1 MCGSACGS
9 DCGSNGGF
17 GTCRFLFAESSHPNA
32 CLMVLNEDE
41 YYMGL
46 ALRQAARALEEE
58 EIPVGAVV
66 VCQGKVVA
74 KAFNQTEI
82 LTDVT
87 AHAEMLAITSA
98 AQTIGAK
105 YLKDCTLY
113 VTLEPCLMC
122 AGAIYWAQLGRLVF
136 GASEEKRGFLS
147 MGKQVLHPKTEVVS
161 GILAE
166 ESEALLKEFF
176 SMRR

>member
-1 MCGSACGS
+1 MTL
-9 DCGSNGGF
+9 D
-17 GTCRFLFAESSHPNA
+17 
-32 CLMVLNEDE
+32 EDA
-41 YYMGL
+41 YYMLL
-46 ALRQAARALEEE
+46 ALKQAERALEEE

-66 VCQGKVVA
+66 VCQGKIVA
-74 KAFNQTEI
+74 KAYNQTEM

-122 AGAIYWAQLGRLVF
+122 AGAIYWSQLGRLVF

-147 MGKQVLHPKTEVVS
+147 LEKDVLHPKTNVTS

-166 ESEALLKEFF
+166 ESALLLKEFF

>member
-1 MCGSACGS
+1 M
-9 DCGSNGGF
+9 
-17 GTCRFLFAESSHPNA
+17 T
-32 CLMVLNEDE
+32 LNEDE
-41 YYMGL
+41 YYMSL
-46 ALRQAARALEEE
+46 ALKQAERALEEE

-66 VCQGKVVA
+66 VCQGRIVA
-74 KAFNQTEI
+74 KAYNQTEM

-122 AGAIYWAQLGRLVF
+122 AGAIYWSQLGRLVF
-136 GASEEKRGFLS
+136 GAFEGKRGFSSLRTDI
-147 MGKQVLHPKTEVVS
+147 LHPKTAVTS

-166 ESEALLKEFF
+166 ESALLLKEFF

>member
-1 MCGSACGS
+1 M
-9 DCGSNGGF
+9 
-17 GTCRFLFAESSHPNA
+17 TR
-32 CLMVLNEDE
+32 NEDA
-41 YYMGL
+41 YYMSL
-46 ALRQAARALEEE
+46 ALKQAERALEEE

-66 VCQGKVVA
+66 VCQGKIVA
-74 KAFNQTEI
+74 KAYNQTEM

-122 AGAIYWAQLGRLVF
+122 AGAIYWSQLGRLVF
-136 GASEEKRGFLS
+136 GASEDKRGFLS
-147 MGKQVLHPKTEVVS
+147 QGKDILHPKTEVTA
-161 GILAE
+161 GILAD
-166 ESEALLKEFF
+166 ESALLLKEFF

>member
-1 MCGSACGS
+1 
-9 DCGSNGGF
+9 
-17 GTCRFLFAESSHPNA
+17 LKQAE
-32 CLMVLNEDE
+32 
-41 YYMGL
+41 
-46 ALRQAARALEEE
+46 RALEEE

-66 VCQGKVVA
+66 VCQGKIVA
-74 KAFNQTEI
+74 KAYNQTEM

-122 AGAIYWAQLGRLVF
+122 AGAIYWSQLGRLVF
-136 GASEEKRGFLS
+136 GASEDKRGFLS
-147 MGKQVLHPKTEVVS
+147 QGKDILHPKTEVTA

-166 ESEALLKEFF
+166 ESALLLKEFF

>member
-1 MCGSACGS
+1 MMSQ
-9 DCGSNGGF
+9 
-17 GTCRFLFAESSHPNA
+17 
-32 CLMVLNEDE
+32 EDE

-46 ALRQAARALEEE
+46 ALMQAQKALEEE

-66 VCQGKVVA
+66 VCQGRIVA
-74 KAFNQTEI
+74 KAYNQTEV

-87 AHAEMLAITSA
+87 AHAEMIAITSA

-105 YLKDCTLY
+105 YLKDCTMY

-122 AGAIYWAQLGRLVF
+122 AGALYWSQLGRLVY
-136 GASEEKRGFLS
+136 GAKEEKRGFERVGQS
-147 MGKQVLHPKTEVVS
+147 VLHPKTD
-161 GILAE
+161 ILGGVRAE
-166 ESEALLKEFF
+166 ESESLLKEFF

>member
-1 MCGSACGS
+1 M
-9 DCGSNGGF
+9 
-17 GTCRFLFAESSHPNA
+17 TR
-32 CLMVLNEDE
+32 NEDA
-41 YYMGL
+41 YYMSL
-46 ALRQAARALEEE
+46 ALKQAERALEEE

-66 VCQGKVVA
+66 VCQGKIVA
-74 KAFNQTEI
+74 KAYNQTEM

-87 AHAEMLAITSA
+87 AHAEMLALTSA

-122 AGAIYWAQLGRLVF
+122 AGAIYWSQLGRLVF
-136 GASEEKRGFLS
+136 GASEDKRGFLS
-147 MGKQVLHPKTEVVS
+147 QGKDILHPKTEVTA
-161 GILAE
+161 GILAD
-166 ESEALLKEFF
+166 ESALLLKEFF

>member
-1 MCGSACGS
+1 MI
-9 DCGSNGGF
+9 
-17 GTCRFLFAESSHPNA
+17 P
-32 CLMVLNEDE
+32 NEDE
-41 YYMGL
+41 YYMSL
-46 ALRQAARALEEE
+46 ALKQAERALEEE

-66 VCQGKVVA
+66 VCQGKIVA
-74 KAFNQTEI
+74 KAYNQTEI

-122 AGAIYWAQLGRLVF
+122 AGAIYWSQLGRLVF
-136 GASEEKRGFLS
+136 GASEDKRGFLS
-147 MGKQVLHPKTEVVS
+147 QGKDILHPKTEVTA

-166 ESEALLKEFF
+166 ESALLLKEFF

>member
-1 MCGSACGS
+1 MTMNEDSYYMSLA
-9 DCGSNGGF
+9 
-17 GTCRFLFAESSHPNA
+17 LKQAES
-32 CLMVLNEDE
+32 
-41 YYMGL
+41 
-46 ALRQAARALEEE
+46 ALEEE

-66 VCQGKVVA
+66 VCQGKIVA
-74 KAFNQTEI
+74 KAYNQTEM

-122 AGAIYWAQLGRLVF
+122 AGAIYWSQLGRLVF

-147 MGKQVLHPKTEVVS
+147 LGKDVLHPKTNVTA
-161 GILAE
+161 GILAD
-166 ESEALLKEFF
+166 ESALLLKEFF

>member
-1 MCGSACGS
+1 M
-9 DCGSNGGF
+9 
-17 GTCRFLFAESSHPNA
+17 TP
-32 CLMVLNEDE
+32 NEDT
-41 YYMGL
+41 YYMSL
-46 ALRQAARALEEE
+46 ALKQAERALEEE

-66 VCQGKVVA
+66 VCQGKIVA
-74 KAFNQTEI
+74 KAYNQTEM

-122 AGAIYWAQLGRLVF
+122 AGAIYWSQLGRLVF

-147 MGKQVLHPKTEVVS
+147 LEKDVLHPKTNVTS
-161 GILAE
+161 GILAK
-166 ESEALLKEFF
+166 ESALLLKEFF

>member
-1 MCGSACGS
+1 M
-9 DCGSNGGF
+9 
-17 GTCRFLFAESSHPNA
+17 T
-32 CLMVLNEDE
+32 LNEDE
-41 YYMGL
+41 YYMSL
-46 ALRQAARALEEE
+46 ALKQAERALEEE

-66 VCQGKVVA
+66 VCQGRIVA
-74 KAFNQTEI
+74 KAYNQTEM

-122 AGAIYWAQLGRLVF
+122 AGAIYWSQLGRLVF
-136 GASEEKRGFLS
+136 GAFEDKRGFSSLR
-147 MGKQVLHPKTEVVS
+147 KDILHPKTEVTP

-166 ESEALLKEFF
+166 ESALLLKEFF